1 MEVIGETV
9 AHYRIL
15 EKLGGGGMGVV
26 YKAED
31 TKLGR
36 FVALKFLPEHYAKD
50 PLALERFQRE
60 ARAASALNHPK
71 ICTIYDIDEHEG
83 QPFIAM
89 ELLEGSTLREVL
101 AAAGGHP
108 HTSGRLHAP
117 PLRVGELL
125 DYAIQIADALDAAHS
140 KGIIHRDIKPAN
152 IFITA
157 RKQAKVLDF
166 GLAKF
171 AAQLEVV
178 QGAPTAD
185 PVLTSPGAAMGTAA
199 YMSPEQALGD
209 PLDSR
214 TDLFSLGL
222 VLYEMGTGK
231 QAFIGNTTAAVVDA
245 ILHKMPQPP
254 AQLNPELPPE
264 FERIVH
270 NALEKDREVR
280 YQAASDIRADLKRL
294 KRDTDSGRSAV
305 HAAGSLTAGT
315 EVEQNAMPP
324 GRLARHRAKIAL
336 SAGAAMVA
344 AFALAAIFRPTL
356 PAPRVLKVQQLTNDG
371 ERKISGLGSITASM
385 LTDGA
390 RVYFSEPDRQS
401 MEEGKEDKSAAK
413 PTVQVSV
420 EGGETSPVPLPFPI
434 YYMSDISPGRSEALI
449 LAPPGQAMRAAL
461 WALPVPGGQPR
472 RIGQVTGADAAWSPD
487 GNEIAYTSG
496 SDLYRVRRDGSEP
509 RKLATIPGIAF
520 WPRWSPDGRFIR
532 LSSGNATFET
542 RTLWEVRSDGAQLH
556 QLLAGWNSIPRE
568 CCGNWTPD
576 GDYYVF
582 QSRRNGTETIWA
594 MREKSGLWRKAS
606 HEPTQL
612 LVGQMNTMNPLP
624 SRDGKK
630 VFFIGAIPRGEL
642 IRFDPKTRQFMPF
655 MGGLSAEG
663 VTLSPDEAWV
673 AYVSYPEGTLWR
685 SRSDGSDRRQIT
697 FDPMEVGLP
706 RWSPDG
712 RRIVFSGRNP
722 GGRLQ
727 IYMVSSEG
735 GNPEPV
741 LPEDNDQLDPTW
753 SPDGNSLAFGR
764 YAVQAQSSK
773 ANLIF
778 ILDLKTRKVSPVPDS
793 GLVFSPRWSPDGRFI
808 VVMGGDSQKLKLFD
822 LATRKWSDLVEMP
835 CAYPN
840 WSRDSRYVYFNN
852 PLRESLRVFRVGLAD
867 RKPELVTEI
876 ELGRLA
882 MGRFGWWAGL
892 GPGDSMLALRDISL
906 QEIYALEW
914 QTP

>member
-1 MEVIGETV
+1 MQVIGETV
-9 AHYRIL
+9 AHYRVL

-36 FVALKFLPEHYAKD
+36 AVALKFLPEHYAKD
-50 PLALERFQRE
+50 PLALERFRRE
-60 ARAASALNHPK
+60 ARAASALNHPN

-89 ELLEGSTLREVL
+89 ELLEGLTLREFL
-101 AAAGGHP
+101 AAGAGHP
-108 HTSGRLHAP
+108 DLSGHLHP
-117 PLRVGELL
+117 TPLHLGEMLEL
-125 DYAIQIADALDAAHS
+125 AIQIADALDAAHA

-152 IFITA
+152 IFVTA
-157 RKQAKVLDF
+157 RKQAKILDF
-166 GLAKF
+166 GLAKLT
-171 AAQLEVV
+171 AQPEVL
-178 QGAPTAD
+178 QAAPTAD

-214 TDLFSLGL
+214 TDLFSFGL

-231 QAFIGNTTAAVVDA
+231 QAFGGNTTAAVVDA
-245 ILHKMPQPP
+245 ILHKTPIPP
-254 AQLNPELPPE
+254 AQLNPELPAE

-270 NALEKDREVR
+270 NAIEKDRETR

-294 KRDTDSGRSAV
+294 KRDMDSGHSGLVSAV
-305 HAAGSLTAGT
+305 AAGA
-315 EVEQNAMPP
+315 VEGRAEAVP
-324 GRLARHRAKIAL
+324 GGLARHRTKLAVGA
-336 SAGAAMVA
+336 AGAVLA
-344 AFALAAIFRPTL
+344 AFIFALILRPTL

-390 RVYFSEPDRQS
+390 RVYFSEPERQ
-401 MEEGKEDKSAAK
+401 MVEESNKNNNSSK
-413 PTVQVSV
+413 PIVQVSV
-420 EGGETSPVPLPFPI
+420 EGGETSPVPFPFPI
-434 YYMSDISPGRSEALI
+434 YYMADISPSRSEALI
-449 LAPPGQAMRAAL
+449 LAAPGQPMWGAL

-472 RIGQVTGADAAWSPD
+472 RVGQVSGSDAAWSPD
-487 GNEIAYTSG
+487 GSEIAYTTG
-496 SDLYRVRRDGSEP
+496 SDLFRVHRDGSDP
-509 RKLATIPGIAF
+509 RKLATVPGIAF
-520 WPRWSPDGRFIR
+520 WPRWSPDGSRIR
-532 LSSGNATFET
+532 LSAGNATFEN
-542 RTLWEVRSDGAQLH
+542 RTLWEVRSDGTQLH
-556 QLLAGWNSIPRE
+556 QLLAGWNNIPRE
-568 CCGNWTPD
+568 CCGSWTPD
-576 GDYYVF
+576 AKYYVF
-582 QSRRNGTETIWA
+582 QSRHNGRDTIWA
-594 MREKSGLWRKAS
+594 MREKPGLWRKAS
-606 HEPTQL
+606 HEPAQL
-612 LVGQMNTMNPLP
+612 LVGQMNTMGPLP
-624 SRDGKK
+624 SRDGRK

-642 IRFDPKTRQFMPF
+642 IRFDPKTRQFTPF
-655 MGGLSAEG
+655 IGGLSAEG
-663 VTLSPDEAWV
+663 VVLSPDEAWV
-673 AYVSYPEGTLWR
+673 AFVSYPEGTLWR

-727 IYMVSSEG
+727 IYVVSSEG

-753 SPDGNSLAFGR
+753 SPDGNALAFGR
-764 YAVQAQSSK
+764 YAVQAARPSK
-773 ANLIF
+773 ENLIF

-793 GLVFSPRWSPDGRFI
+793 SAVFSPRWSPDGRYI
-808 VVMGGDSQKLKLFD
+808 VVMGGDSQKLRLFD
-822 LATRKWSDLVEMP
+822 LTTRKWSDLVEMP

-840 WSRDSRYVYFNN
+840 WSRDSRTVYFNN
-852 PLRESLRVFRVGLAD
+852 PLRESLRVFRVGLSD